1 MPARLCGALCALV
14 VFAAH
19 APAAPVPPVPD
30 AKPVTFPFRDK
41 APVVVQ
47 LNGLGA
53 ARERLDAMLTAAL
66 PDDAPKIKKQVDAG
80 FDALFAGRKLTA
92 IAPAGRV
99 YLTLEDVEKLDNDA
113 PALAVFV
120 PVTGYKEFRETF
132 LTDDERKSFEAG
144 RGVDEVKLAL
154 AGDPRAA
161 FMVDLKEY
169 VAITPDRGTAD
180 TYAKKFA
187 RATSTAMPPECA
199 KAFLASDLGLY
210 VNVDFLNDTYGDQI
224 RGFKQL
230 IDFGLQQAQM
240 GVMLPGINKAQLET
254 AKTMIGGAFQAVED
268 CRGVAVGIEFRPEG
282 LALCV
287 QAQFAE
293 DTPSARVLKA
303 EAPGA
308 LADVAKLPAGLAQYS
323 GSKFGPKFADV
334 LRGLN
339 QEFAPA
345 DDDEKGAA
353 ALADR
358 LKEVLAA
365 GPKGDVTAAGPP
377 EMSLTV
383 GTYADPEAAVKALAG
398 RFAAVGAGGRVY
410 GVVQKNAAKLTPGAR
425 KHRGFTFTEIKLALD
440 FEATAAGLPEPLRDS
455 TIAQLKRAITEKSGV
470 WVGTDGKSVVQATGT
485 DWDACTKALDS
496 FLDGKKQLG
505 EVPGYKL
512 TRKNLPADAN
522 MLMLLETG
530 HTVTSLF
537 DSVGGIAAV
546 VPGFPQLGKL
556 KPAGGEPAYIG
567 IAVTLKNDAAGV
579 TLFVPGTALASGRK
593 MLADVLKLFD

>member
-1 MPARLCGALCALV
+1 MSPRLCGAFCAFLLS
-14 VFAAH
+14 AHH
-19 APAAPVPPVPD
+19 APAAPVPAVPD
-30 AKPVTFPFRDK
+30 AKPVTFPFREK

-47 LNGLGA
+47 LNGVGT
-53 ARERLDAMLTAAL
+53 ARARLDALLLAAL
-66 PDDAPKIKKQVDAG
+66 PDDAPKLKKRIDAG
-80 FDALFAGRKLTA
+80 FDALFMGRKLA
-92 IAPAGRV
+92 ALAPAGRV
-99 YLTLEDVEKLDNDA
+99 YFTVEDVEKLGADA
-113 PALAVFV
+113 PAVALFV
-120 PVTGYKEFRETF
+120 PVTGYKEFRDTF

-154 AGDPRAA
+154 GGDPRAA
-161 FMVDLKEY
+161 YMVDLKEY
-169 VAITPDRGTAD
+169 VVVTPDRATAD
-180 TYAKKFA
+180 AYAKKFA
-187 RATSTAMPPECA
+187 RATSAALPSECA
-199 KAFLASDLGLY
+199 KAFLASDVGVYL
-210 VNVDFLNDTYGDQI
+210 NVDFLNDTYGDQI

-240 GVMLPGINKAQLET
+240 GGMLPGINKAQLET
-254 AKTMIGGAFQAVED
+254 AKTMIGGLFQAIED
-268 CRGVAVGIEFRPEG
+268 CRGVAIGLEFRPEG
-282 LALCV
+282 LALRV

-308 LADVAKLPAGLAQYS
+308 LADVAKLPAGLAQYG

-353 ALADR
+353 ALAER

-383 GTYADPEAAVKALAG
+383 GTYADPDAAVKALAG
-398 RFAAVGAGGRVY
+398 RFAAVGAGGRVF

-425 KHRGFTFTEIKLALD
+425 KHRGFAFTEVKLDLD
-440 FEATAAGLPEPLRDS
+440 FEATAAALPEPLRDS
-455 TIAQLKRAITEKSGV
+455 TVAQLKRAINEKTAV
-470 WVGTDGKSVVQATGT
+470 WVGTDGKSVVQAMGT
-485 DWDACTKALDS
+485 EWSACTKALDA
-496 FLDGKKQLG
+496 FIDGKKQLG
-505 EVPGYKL
+505 DAPGYKL

-522 MLMLLETG
+522 MLLLMETG
-530 HTVTSLF
+530 HTITGLF
-537 DSVGGIAAV
+537 DAMGGIAAV
-546 VPGFPQLGKL
+546 VPNFPQLGKL
-556 KPAGGEPAYIG
+556 KPAGGEPSYIG
-567 IAVTLKNDAAGV
+567 LAVTLKNDAAGL
-579 TLFVPGTALASGRK
+579 TLFVPGTAIASGRK